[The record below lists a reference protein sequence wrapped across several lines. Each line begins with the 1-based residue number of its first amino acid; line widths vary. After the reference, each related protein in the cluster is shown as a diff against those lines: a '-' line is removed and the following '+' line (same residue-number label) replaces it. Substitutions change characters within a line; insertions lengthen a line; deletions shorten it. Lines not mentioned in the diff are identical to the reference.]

1 MQSIYQYPK
10 HTSDAWGTGTY
21 YLRAVMF
28 LPIRKLKGRCG
39 PYDVLYIKRFS
50 KEHLQRFSYPMYLQ
64 ITCNVIANGK
74 RVSLA
79 KQKCFSWASLASL
92 EDSEVKQILN
102 CRKWSILIS
111 LNEVKEKKKKSTN
124 KCNNPITEPAVAI
137 LLIINYFKLINLKNF
152 Y

>member
-1 MQSIYQYPK
+1 
-10 HTSDAWGTGTY
+10 
-21 YLRAVMF
+21 
-28 LPIRKLKGRCG
+28 
-39 PYDVLYIKRFS
+39 
-50 KEHLQRFSYPMYLQ
+50 MYLQ
-64 ITCNVIANGK
+64 MTCNVIANGK

-111 LNEVKEKKKKSTN
+111 LNEVKEKKKKKSTN